1 MDRPD
6 FTATC
11 WDRMKA
17 LYLAAPDLQATC
29 LSLQEDHD
37 VDVVMALFLLLTDR
51 AGLSPTDPGRQ
62 ALAEA
67 VEPWRARVVRPLR
80 GVRQWQ
86 KTQDQTEEE
95 AALREQVKALELRA
109 ERLQL
114 ARLCALFETLDAVAP
129 EGGAARAYLNE
140 KGASETL
147 ARRFL
152 GA

>member
-1 MDRPD
+1 MDRAD

-17 LYLAAPDLQATC
+17 LYLAAPDLQRTC
-29 LSLQEDHD
+29 LALQDDHD
-37 VDVVMALFLLLTDR
+37 VDVVMALFLLLADR
-51 AGLSPTDPGRQ
+51 AGLSPTKAGRQ
-62 ALAEA
+62 ALTEA
-67 VEPWRARVVRPLR
+67 VEPWRAQVVRPLR
-80 GVRQWQ
+80 AVRQWQ
-86 KTQDQTEEE
+86 KAQAQTEDE
-95 AALREQVKALELRA
+95 AALRDQVKALELRA

-129 EGGAARAYLNE
+129 EGGAARAYLDE
-140 KGASETL
+140 KRASDTL